1 MTTVRFSKELC
12 DRIEKE
18 ARNKMQPAV
27 ERAKAAAPSNDW
39 GQRIYDTLFSE
50 VIPAVNAVPLEWMN
64 ITKSFSVEK
73 VGSLNT
79 SLKFEFHTDKPWPR
93 VFVANHLVA
102 PCTSYNNTRLELSA
116 DPVWDEFAV
125 EVQEYM
131 RKVSEAELRRNEFT
145 MMVSKV
151 IQTHSTLAPALK
163 MWPALWDLIP
173 DDVKNRHREVK
184 VRDKAEAVVDES
196 IDLNKLTSMATAA
209 KFGI

>member
-12 DRIEKE
+12 DRIVQE

-27 ERAKAAAPSNDW
+27 DRARAAAPSNDW

-50 VIPAVNAVPLEWMN
+50 VIPAVNAVPLEWMHV
-64 ITKSFSVEK
+64 TKSFSVEK
-73 VGSLNT
+73 VGNVTT
-79 SLKFEFHTDKPWPR
+79 SLKFDFHTDKAWPR
-93 VFVANHLVA
+93 VFVTNPLAA
-102 PCTSYNNTRLELSA
+102 PYTSYNNTRLELS
-116 DPVWDEFAV
+116 DNPVWDEFAA

-131 RKVSEAELRRNEFT
+131 RKVSEAEVRRNEFIT
-145 MMVSKV
+145 MVAKV

-173 DDVKNRHREVK
+173 EDVKNRHREVK
-184 VRDKAEAVVDES
+184 VRDKAEVVMDES

-209 KFGI
+209 KFGL

>member
-12 DRIEKE
+12 DRIVQE
-18 ARNKMQPAV
+18 ARSKMQPAV
-27 ERAKAAAPSNDW
+27 DRAKAAAPSNDW

-50 VIPAVNAVPLEWMN
+50 VIPAVNAVPLDWMN
-64 ITKSFSVEK
+64 VTKSFSVEK

-79 SLKFEFHTDKPWPR
+79 SLKFDFHTDKAWPR
-93 VFVANHLVA
+93 VFVTNPLAA
-102 PCTSYNNTRLELSA
+102 PYTSYQNTRLELSA
-116 DPVWDEFAV
+116 NPAWDEFAA

-131 RKVSEAELRRNEFT
+131 RKVNEAEVRRNEFIT
-145 MMVSKV
+145 MVAKV

-173 DDVKNRHREVK
+173 EDVKDRHREVK
-184 VRDKAEAVVDES
+184 VRDKTEVAVDES

-209 KFGI
+209 KFGL

>member
-1 MTTVRFSKELC
+1 MATVRFSKELC

-27 ERAKAAAPSNDW
+27 DRAKAAAPSNDW
-39 GQRIYDTLFSE
+39 GQRIYDTLFRV

-79 SLKFEFHTDKPWPR
+79 SLRFEFHTDKPWPR
-93 VFVANHLVA
+93 VFVASHLA
-102 PCTSYNNTRLELSA
+102 AACTNYNSTRLELSA

-145 MMVSKV
+145 TMVSKV

-173 DDVKNRHREVK
+173 EDVKNKHREIK
-184 VRDKAEAVVDES
+184 ERTKNEVVLDV
-196 IDLNKLTSMATAA
+196 DLNKLTSMATAA
-209 KFGI
+209 KFGV